1 MRNGRI
7 KKVILAALSLVFIS
21 GCALKPYEKGYIFSE
36 YFKNR
41 KVNSE
46 VTPEYLK
53 SLEKY
58 ITKEDIK
65 LYNAIDSYYK
75 YYRGKVF
82 KLHLTR
88 TFLGG
93 LPYIGGIIGMGTTIK
108 MTQIAYRAMFFHPP
122 FRMVLIEDR
131 PVEPKVC
138 ELEIVPIR
146 KNKTIVLHDR
156 VYNIVKAIPREIER
170 DYRIKEANRIKI
182 KRPARNKLFFYFV
195 KAKKPY
201 YEYRGSGVLFY
212 IGKYI
217 AFMVLDVEGKIS
229 KTWKLVGFG
238 MSYEDI
244 LFRKVLYKNANVP
257 GKYIAQELAKVFH
270 KACGIKLKDTK
281 LAKVIENE
289 LGNKIAIATYE
300 GWIDKLE
307 KELEKQELAKR
318 GYNEEEEEEVF

>member
-1 MRNGRI
+1 MKKIGAKRI
-7 KKVILAALSLVFIS
+7 LLAVLSLVFIG
-21 GCALKPYEKGYIFSE
+21 GCAVKPHERGYTFGE
-36 YFKNR
+36 YFQNNR
-41 KVNSE
+41 INSE

-58 ITKEDIK
+58 ITEDDIK

-75 YYRGKVF
+75 HFRGKVHKF
-82 KLHLTR
+82 HIARSLV
-88 TFLGG
+88 LGV
-93 LPYIGGIIGMGTTIK
+93 PYIGSIINTGMTIK
-108 MTQIAYRAMFFHPP
+108 MTQIAFKAMFMHPP
-122 FRMVLIEDR
+122 FRMVLLEDR

-146 KNKTIVLHDR
+146 KDETVVLHSR

-170 DYRIKEANRIKI
+170 DYRVKEENRIKI

-195 KAKKPY
+195 KARKPF
-201 YEYRGSGVLFY
+201 YEFRGSGVLY
-212 IGKYI
+212 YVGKYI

-238 MSYEDI
+238 MSFEDI
-244 LFRKVLYKNANVP
+244 LLRKALYDKTNVP

-289 LGNKIAIATYE
+289 LGNKMAIAAYE

-318 GYNEEEEEEVF
+318 GYNEEEEEEIF